1 MKKHL
6 KKIENF
12 HGKIFLLLG
21 IFIFFG
27 CDEEKKPSGH
37 LAKVEDT
44 YLYKDDL
51 PKYFDSS
58 SIAKKHLSELVQSWV
73 NTETL
78 YREAV
83 REGILDDPEF
93 QKMLETAKRE
103 IASAI
108 LLKQLNERITISSD
122 EKEIENY
129 FNANKAKF
137 ELGSD
142 AYLLNYAIFGS
153 FDKSAL
159 FRNLLFESDWNKS
172 TTAFKEDG
180 SLIEQKANQFFYDYK
195 IFSGSV
201 LKIVRELENGE
212 VSPIIQLDSSKYSV
226 VQVVRKYKS
235 GEAPEYSLI
244 KNSVQKIFLEE
255 KKRSEAEKF
264 IQQLYSKY
272 DIEIVQ

>member
-12 HGKIFLLLG
+12 HGKIFLLLS
-21 IFIFFG
+21 ILIIYG
-27 CDEEKKPSGH
+27 CDEEKKPSGY

-44 YLYKDDL
+44 YLYTDDL
-51 PKYFDSS
+51 PKYFDSTN
-58 SIAKKHLSELVQSWV
+58 IANKHLSELVQSWV
-73 NTETL
+73 NTEVL
-78 YREAV
+78 FREAV
-83 REGILDDPEF
+83 REGILDDPGF
-93 QKMLETAKRE
+93 QKMVETAKRE

-108 LLKQLNERITISSD
+108 LMKQLNERITIPPD
-122 EKEIENY
+122 EKETESY
-129 FNANKAKF
+129 FNTNKAKF

-172 TTAFKEDG
+172 TTAFNEDG

-201 LKIVRELENGE
+201 LKIVRELEDDE

-226 VQVVRKYKS
+226 VQIVKKYRS
-235 GEAPEYSLI
+235 GEVPEYSLI

-255 KKRSEAEKF
+255 KKRIESDRI
-264 IQQLYSKY
+264 IQQLFSKY